1 MLQRKLL
8 IKPCLVML
16 KQGFKKLLLDFKK
29 LKEGLNK
36 IK

>member
-8 IKPCLVML
+8 IKPCFKKLKSDNNFL
-16 KQGFKKLLLDFKK
+16 KQGFNLAKH
-29 LKEGLNK
+29 NSMK